1 MKHHSLP
8 RQKNEEGPAT
18 VFYLTLV
25 ITHQREGKF
34 SCAAQ
39 LQRFWHEEPSVCLA
53 GWLSVCLR
61 HPLRLKLLQTMK
73 CKVTFVGFCFVLFI
87 LLTNSDIIESF
98 DNEKDFLDLIFRG
111 FRSLIHLTVQA
122 ASGSRYIPEAHDIN
136 IL

>member
-25 ITHQREGKF
+25 MTHQREGKF

-39 LQRFWHEEPSVCLA
+39 LQRFWHEEPSVWLA
-53 GWLSVCLR
+53 VCLFASPTAAQITPDNEMQS
-61 HPLRLKLLQTMK
+61 HI
-73 CKVTFVGFCFVLFI
+73 CFVLFI

-122 ASGSRYIPEAHDIN
+122 ASGSRYIPEAHHTN